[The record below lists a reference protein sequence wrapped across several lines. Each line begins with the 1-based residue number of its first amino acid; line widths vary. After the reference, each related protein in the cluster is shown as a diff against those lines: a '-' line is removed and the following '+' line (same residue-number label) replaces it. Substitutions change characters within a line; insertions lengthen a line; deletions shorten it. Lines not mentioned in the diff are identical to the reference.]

1 MVCVRLLSHN
11 QTTFIKVRFIL
22 ESIVAAHEIVH
33 DAIKRGEKCM
43 VLKLDYEK
51 VYNRVSWDFLE
62 EILITSGFGQK
73 WRNWVLKLVKGGS
86 IAVRLNDA
94 NNSYFKPGKGLRQVD
109 PLSPL
114 LFNLVVDVFTR
125 ILSKAA
131 IKGYIHGLFTNRLP
145 EEVVSLQYADDTL
158 LFLAHDT
165 YEARHL
171 E

>member
-22 ESIVAAHEIVH
+22 ESIVAAH

-131 IKGYIHGLFTNRLP
+131 IKRYIHGLFTNRLP

-165 YEARHL
+165 YEAHHL